1 MDLWKVIHV
10 RVPLFIEFNGRNVLV
25 IGGGAV
31 GTRRAVKFL
40 LAGANVRV
48 LSLEFSN
55 ELIHYAEQGKL
66 ELINGDAHDLE
77 LLRRNIEW
85 ADLVVIAT
93 NDSVINERV
102 RKTARELRK
111 LFNDATNAEETEVVV
126 PFEGE
131 INGIRIAITTE
142 GLSGVIA
149 RRTLD
154 KVMNFLRE
162 DEELMNMARV
172 WYAVK
177 SRLKETVSD
186 VRTRLSLY
194 MELDNDEKFNELAR
208 RGLVDEALN
217 YVMNKALSS
226 G

>member
-1 MDLWKVIHV
+1 M
-10 RVPLFIEFNGRNVLV
+10 RVPLFIEFSGRNVLV
-25 IGGGAV
+25 IGGGGV
-31 GTRRAVKFL
+31 GTRRAIKFL
-40 LAGANVRV
+40 LAGANVRI

-55 ELIHYAEQGKL
+55 ELIHYAEQRKI
-66 ELINGDAHDLE
+66 ELVRGDVNDE
-77 LLRRNIEW
+77 GLLRKNIEW

-93 NDSVINERV
+93 NDPAINGRIREV
-102 RKTARELRK
+102 ARDLRK
-111 LFNDATNAEETEVVV
+111 PFNDATNAEETEVVV
-126 PFEGE
+126 PFESE
-131 INGIRIAITTE
+131 INGIRIAVTTE
-142 GLSGVIA
+142 GLSGIVA

-154 KVMNFLRE
+154 KIMNFLRE

-208 RGLVDEALN
+208 KGLVNEALN
-217 YVMNKALSS
+217 YVMSKVSS
-226 G
+226 RN

>member
-1 MDLWKVIHV
+1 M
-10 RVPLFIEFNGRNVLV
+10 RVPLFIEFSGRNVLV
-25 IGGGAV
+25 VGGGGV
-31 GTRRAVKFL
+31 GTRRAIKFL

-55 ELIHYAEQGKL
+55 ELLRYAEQGKVV
-66 ELINGDAHDLE
+66 LIRSDANDEE

-93 NDSVINERV
+93 NDPVINGKV
-102 RKTARELRK
+102 RELARNMRK
-111 LFNDATNAEETEVVV
+111 FFNDATNAEETEVVV
-126 PFEGE
+126 PFESE
-131 INGIRIAITTE
+131 INGIRIAVTTE
-142 GLSGVIA
+142 GLSGIVA

-154 KVMNFLRE
+154 KIINILRE

-177 SRLKETVSD
+177 SKLKEVVSD

-194 MELDNDEKFNELAR
+194 MELDSDERFNELAR
-208 RGLVDEALN
+208 KGLIDEALS
-217 YVMNKALSS
+217 YVMSKVSS
-226 G
+226 RN

>member
-1 MDLWKVIHV
+1 MRI
-10 RVPLFIEFNGRNVLV
+10 PLFIEFNGRNVLV
-25 IGGGAV
+25 IGGGGV

-55 ELIHYAEQGKL
+55 ELMHYAEQGKI
-66 ELINGDAHDLE
+66 ELMRGDVNNEE
-77 LLRRNIEW
+77 LLRKSIEW

-93 NDSVINERV
+93 NDPAINERV
-102 RKTARELRK
+102 REVARDLRK
-111 LFNDATNAEETEVVV
+111 FFNDATNAEETEVVV
-126 PFEGE
+126 PFESE
-131 INGIRIAITTE
+131 INGIRIAVTTE
-142 GLSGVIA
+142 GLSGIVA
-149 RRTLD
+149 RRALD
-154 KVMNFLRE
+154 KIMNFLRE

-177 SRLKETVSD
+177 SRLKEVVSD

-208 RGLVDEALN
+208 KGLVDEALN
-217 YVMNKALSS
+217 YVMRRISS
-226 G
+226 RN

>member
-1 MDLWKVIHV
+1 MRI
-10 RVPLFIEFNGRNVLV
+10 PLFIEFNGRNVLV
-25 IGGGAV
+25 IGGGGV

-55 ELIHYAEQGKL
+55 ELMHYAEQGKI
-66 ELINGDAHDLE
+66 ELMRGDVNNEE
-77 LLRRNIEW
+77 LLRKSIEW

-93 NDSVINERV
+93 NDPAINERV
-102 RKTARELRK
+102 REVARDLRK
-111 LFNDATNAEETEVVV
+111 FFNDATNAEETEVVV
-126 PFEGE
+126 PFESE
-131 INGIRIAITTE
+131 INGIRIAVTTE
-142 GLSGVIA
+142 GLSGIVA

-154 KVMNFLRE
+154 KIMNFLRE

-177 SRLKETVSD
+177 SRLKEVVSD

-208 RGLVDEALN
+208 KGLVDEALN
-217 YVMNKALSS
+217 YVMRRISS
-226 G
+226 RN

>member
-1 MDLWKVIHV
+1 V
-10 RVPLFIEFNGRNVLV
+10 RIPLFIEFNGRNVLV
-25 IGGGAV
+25 IGGGGV

-55 ELIHYAEQGKL
+55 ELMHYAEQGKI
-66 ELINGDAHDLE
+66 ELMRGDVNNEE
-77 LLRRNIEW
+77 LLRKSIEW

-93 NDSVINERV
+93 NDPTINERV
-102 RKTARELRK
+102 REVARDLRK
-111 LFNDATNAEETEVVV
+111 FFNDATNAEETEVVV
-126 PFEGE
+126 PFESE
-131 INGIRIAITTE
+131 INGIRIAVTTE
-142 GLSGVIA
+142 GLSGIVA

-154 KVMNFLRE
+154 KIMNFLRE

-177 SRLKETVSD
+177 SRLKEVVSD

-208 RGLVDEALN
+208 KGLVDEALN
-217 YVMNKALSS
+217 YVMRRISS
-226 G
+226 RN

>member
-1 MDLWKVIHV
+1 M
-10 RVPLFIEFNGRNVLV
+10 RVPLFIEFDGRNVLV

-48 LSLEFSN
+48 LSLEFNN
-55 ELIHYAEQGKL
+55 ELTHYVERGKL
-66 ELINGDAHDLE
+66 ELIRNDANDLDI
-77 LLRRNIEW
+77 LRRNIEW

-93 NDSVINERV
+93 NDPMINRKV
-102 RKTARELRK
+102 REVARELRK

-177 SRLKETVSD
+177 SKLKEAVSD
-186 VRTRLSLY
+186 VRTRLNLY

-208 RGLVDEALN
+208 KGLVNEALN
-217 YVMNKALSS
+217 YVMSKALSN

>member
-1 MDLWKVIHV
+1 V
-10 RVPLFIEFNGRNVLV
+10 RIPLFIEFNGRNVLV
-25 IGGGAV
+25 IGGGGV

-55 ELIHYAEQGKL
+55 ELMHYAEQGKI
-66 ELINGDAHDLE
+66 ELMRGDVNNEE
-77 LLRRNIEW
+77 LLRKSIEW

-93 NDSVINERV
+93 NDPAINERV
-102 RKTARELRK
+102 REVARDLRK
-111 LFNDATNAEETEVVV
+111 FFNDATNAEETEVVV
-126 PFEGE
+126 PFESE
-131 INGIRIAITTE
+131 INGIRIAVTTE
-142 GLSGVIA
+142 GLSGIVA
-149 RRTLD
+149 RRALD
-154 KVMNFLRE
+154 KIMNFLRE

-177 SRLKETVSD
+177 SRLKEVVSD

-208 RGLVDEALN
+208 KGLVDEALN
-217 YVMNKALSS
+217 YVMRRISS
-226 G
+226 RN